1 MEHSSKSPSSQSGRA
16 STFPDMRSLESHNK
30 YPDCLWMQL
39 EAIPVRS
46 VAAQTEQLHIHLS
59 LNFNEHWEPLLGG
72 RVKFGLQSG
81 TLKLNLENCEIPVA
95 SRQLVGD
102 FMLSPIQSSTQ
113 VLFTENSA
121 VVLES
126 ETAEKTKENHGTL
139 CHVSTLGDDTTPAW
153 IFALER
159 ADSVLK
165 GLLKSVRIAELTAQP
180 LRIAATFEVAKE
192 DIYITDAEGLWP
204 HDITP
209 NQHSVLERILT
220 VYLQVN
226 KFQPA
231 LSWALLSYNL
241 PAVEQPEVEIFPEAQ
256 AQLQEMVDR
265 IISAETDN
273 FTELAKIANLNP
285 ARDFAGGNLRGTTLN
300 TVDFSS
306 AKLQGTNF
314 RGANLSDAD
323 FSDANLQN
331 AKFGGADLS
340 GAFLG
345 NADLSRADLYR
356 ASLALANLS
365 GADLSRANLLEVNLT
380 NTNFSGTNV
389 ESARFGNN
397 SGLAE
402 DVKLNLQ
409 QGGAIFEDV

>member
-1 MEHSSKSPSSQSGRA
+1 
-16 STFPDMRSLESHNK
+16 
-30 YPDCLWMQL
+30 MQL

-46 VAAQTEQLHIHLS
+46 VAAQTQQLDIHLS

-72 RVKFGLQSG
+72 RIKFGLQGG
-81 TLKLNLENCEIPVA
+81 TLKLNLENCELPVA

-102 FMLSPIQSSTQ
+102 FKLSPIQSSAE
-113 VLFTENSA
+113 VLLTESMRGIQD
-121 VVLES
+121 S
-126 ETAEKTKENHGTL
+126 ENAENKPETDCTF
-139 CHVSTLGDDTTPAW
+139 CHVSTVGDDTKPAW
-153 IFALER
+153 IFASER
-159 ADSVLK
+159 GKPVLK
-165 GLLKSVRIAELTAQP
+165 GWLKSAKMGEFAARE
-180 LRIAATFEVAKE
+180 LRIAASFEVAKA

-220 VYLQVN
+220 VYLQAN
-226 KFQPA
+226 KLQPA

-241 PAVEQPEVEIFPEAQ
+241 PPVEQPEMEIFPQAE

-265 IISAETDN
+265 IISAETDD
-273 FTELAKIANLNP
+273 FAELAKIANLNL
-285 ARDFAGGNLRGTTLN
+285 AVDFAGSSLRGTTLSA
-300 TVDFSS
+300 VDFSS
-306 AKLQGTNF
+306 ANLDRVNF

-345 NADLSRADLYR
+345 NADLSGADLHK

-380 NTNFSGTNV
+380 NANFSGANV

-402 DVKLNLQ
+402 DLKVNLEQ
-409 QGGAIFEDV
+409 RGAIFEDV

>member
-1 MEHSSKSPSSQSGRA
+1 
-16 STFPDMRSLESHNK
+16 MRSLESHNK

-39 EAIPVRS
+39 EAIPVPS
-46 VAAQTEQLHIHLS
+46 VAAQTQQLDIHLS

-72 RVKFGLQSG
+72 RVKFGLQGG

-102 FMLSPIQSSTQ
+102 FELSPIDSSTEI
-113 VLFTENSA
+113 LSTESQRKVRDNEK
-121 VVLES
+121 VEKIQ
-126 ETAEKTKENHGTL
+126 ETDCTF
-139 CHVSTLGDDTTPAW
+139 CHVSTIGDDTKPAW
-153 IFALER
+153 IFSLKR
-159 ADSVLK
+159 GKPILK
-165 GLLKSVRIAELTAQP
+165 GLLKSVKLGEFPAKP
-180 LRIAATFEVAKE
+180 LRIAAAFEVAKE
-192 DIYITDAEGLWP
+192 DIYLTDAEGLWP

-220 VYLQVN
+220 VYLAN
-226 KFQPA
+226 KLQPA

-241 PAVEQPEVEIFPEAQ
+241 PAVEQPEVEIIAPAEAE
-256 AQLQEMVDR
+256 LQEMVDR
-265 IISAETDN
+265 IIAAETDD
-273 FTELAKIANLNP
+273 FVELATIANLNP
-285 ARDFAGGNLRGTTLN
+285 ALDFAGGSLRGTSLSA
-300 TVDFSS
+300 VDFSS
-306 AKLQGTNF
+306 ANLPAANF
-314 RGANLSDAD
+314 RGANLNDAD

-345 NADLSRADLYR
+345 NADLSGADLYR

-365 GADLSRANLLEVNLT
+365 GADFSRANLLEVNLT
-380 NTNFSGTNV
+380 NANFSGANV
-389 ESARFGNN
+389 KSARFGNN

-409 QGGAIFEDV
+409 QRGAIFEDV